1 MYNLILWNNFLIKKI
16 QQYPVNNTY
25 NIKFLVNSIRIQN
38 AEQIVLKDFNEVPN
52 IMSLQFKV
60 STVFPLK

>member
-1 MYNLILWNNFLIKKI
+1 MVGMAI
-16 QQYPVNNTY
+16 QYTT
-25 NIKFLVNSIRIQN
+25 NSIRIQN